1 MRVTEIFASTKSYP
15 GWWADMEES
24 RLLRRRRSSTQDT
37 ILERNLCFVDPPPAN
52 DSAETDS
59 LANYIVDSFWRHDT
73 HTDLTDAEKLNLLSG
88 KGGSLVDLVLYIFYD
103 GRYSPTFDL
112 LKILTHF

>member
-1 MRVTEIFASTKSYP
+1 
-15 GWWADMEES
+15 
-24 RLLRRRRSSTQDT
+24 
-37 ILERNLCFVDPPPAN
+37 
-52 DSAETDS
+52 
-59 LANYIVDSFWRHDT
+59 
-73 HTDLTDAEKLNLLSG
+73 LLSG